1 MVLTK
6 MAGLSLGDLGQM
18 LADKFGVDALGAIL
32 ALGKLSGLDAVLKSL
47 GISAQGGMH
56 TTLARDTLI
65 RAHAGERVDI
75 GRGGGTTINQY
86 LTINAL
92 DGESVRR
99 LIPTIMYELQLE
111 QSRSR

>member
-1 MVLTK
+1 
-6 MAGLSLGDLGQM
+6 M

-32 ALGKLSGLDAVLKSL
+32 ALGKQSGLDAVFKSL

-65 RAHAGERVDI
+65 HAHAGERVDI
-75 GRGGGTTINQY
+75 GRGGGSPITIQ
-86 LTINAL
+86 INAL

-99 LIPTIMYELQLE
+99 LIPQIAYELQVE
-111 QSRSR
+111 MSRSR